1 MAMVLRYL
9 WWQAYQVAIADG
21 YNFHRKGILVVV
33 FSTVGVMRH
42 ELLVMS
48 KPGWYN
54 TLERTPTQRC
64 KPHSIAY

>member
-1 MAMVLRYL
+1 MVLRYL

-21 YNFHRKGILVVV
+21 HNFHGKGIFVVV

-48 KPGWYN
+48 KPGGHN

-64 KPHSIAY
+64 KPDSIAY